1 VNCVKFSFFDR
12 FCSQNDVNNVC
23 KVLQVPQTPYRGFAP
38 GPTRDSVPP
47 DSLGYSSPNDNS
59 WRRHYLHFQRPK
71 ILSHDL
77 PIFHQRSHPLLTFV
91 EVCSVQSWTTSRD
104 RRKMRSSARQ
114 SLWHEW
120 RLDDV
125 ACTTACDCDSSI
137 NFSSVIPTRSDAGR
151 PYNWRASD
159 EWTSQR
165 LGSRAD
171 SCPSAPAR
179 TRWETTGRR
188 KGAAKTSQALI
199 KTRIRAARCKTNRFA
214 FLQIWI
220 PRTHAKKSTD
230 DVPVFQCSSK

>member
-1 VNCVKFSFFDR
+1 MLCMVHLQSLFTKITYKLPKMSLSSITIVKHTGQEAVNCVKFSFFDR

-114 SLWHEW
+114 SLWHE
-120 RLDDV
+120 
-125 ACTTACDCDSSI
+125 
-137 NFSSVIPTRSDAGR
+137 
-151 PYNWRASD
+151 
-159 EWTSQR
+159 
-165 LGSRAD
+165 
-171 SCPSAPAR
+171 
-179 TRWETTGRR
+179 
-188 KGAAKTSQALI
+188 
-199 KTRIRAARCKTNRFA
+199 
-214 FLQIWI
+214 
-220 PRTHAKKSTD
+220 
-230 DVPVFQCSSK
+230 